1 VRFLVPAG
9 IAGVLVGWLTA
20 SWVSDR
26 AITLLIALVGLGFCL
41 NLWLRK
47 NRDAPA
53 LPPQRAKG
61 WFWGTVAGF
70 TSFISHAGAPPFQV
84 YMLPQQLPKA
94 EFAGTAVLVCV
105 VVGSGIMGTNLSEDL
120 GVALIIN
127 TISTIFALAL
137 LILTLGPISGA
148 HFNPAVSLVQLVS
161 RAQKPVETLVY
172 VVVQVAGAIVG
183 AILANVM
190 FDQPAVQFSTNDRVS
205 PGMLL
210 GEVIATAGLIAI
222 IGVLSFRK
230 QDALIP
236 VAVAAWIGS
245 AYFFTS
251 STSFANPA
259 VTIGRLFSNTFAGID
274 PASVAP
280 YIGAQ
285 LLGALLGFFI
295 VKGVVRA

>member
-1 VRFLVPAG
+1 MSRPA
-9 IAGVLVGWLTA
+9 A
-20 SWVSDR
+20 R
-26 AITLLIALVGLGFCL
+26 AIS
-41 NLWLRK
+41 
-47 NRDAPA
+47 
-53 LPPQRAKG
+53 RA
-61 WFWGTVAGF
+61 T
-70 TSFISHAGAPPFQV
+70 
-84 YMLPQQLPKA
+84 A

-105 VVGSGIMGTNLSEDL
+105 VVGSGIMGTNLSDDL

-148 HFNPAVSLVQLVS
+148 HFNPAVSLVQMIS

-172 VVVQVAGAIVG
+172 GVVQVAGAIVG
-183 AILANVM
+183 AIVANVM
-190 FDQPAVQFSTNDRVS
+190 FDQPAVQFSTNERVS

-245 AYFFTS
+245 AYFFAS

-285 LLGALLGFFI
+285 LVGALLGFLI
-295 VKGVVRA
+295 VKAVVRISVIDSRAS

>member
-1 VRFLVPAG
+1 MPRP
-9 IAGVLVGWLTA
+9 LTRGLI
-20 SWVSDR
+20 R
-26 AITLLIALVGLGFCL
+26 AT
-41 NLWLRK
+41 
-47 NRDAPA
+47 
-53 LPPQRAKG
+53 
-61 WFWGTVAGF
+61 
-70 TSFISHAGAPPFQV
+70 
-84 YMLPQQLPKA
+84 A

-105 VVGSGIMGTNLSEDL
+105 VVGSGIMGTNLSDDL

-148 HFNPAVSLVQLVS
+148 HFNPAVSLVQMIS

-172 VVVQVAGAIVG
+172 AVVQVAGAIVG
-183 AILANVM
+183 AIVANVM
-190 FDQPAVQFSTNDRVS
+190 FDQPAVQFSTNERVS

-245 AYFFTS
+245 AYFFAS

-285 LLGALLGFFI
+285 LVGALLGFLI
-295 VKGVVRA
+295 VKVVSRVRT

>member
-1 VRFLVPAG
+1 MARPV
-9 IAGVLVGWLTA
+9 
-20 SWVSDR
+20 VSGLIR
-26 AITLLIALVGLGFCL
+26 AV
-41 NLWLRK
+41 
-47 NRDAPA
+47 
-53 LPPQRAKG
+53 
-61 WFWGTVAGF
+61 
-70 TSFISHAGAPPFQV
+70 
-84 YMLPQQLPKA
+84 A

-105 VVGSGIMGTNLSEDL
+105 VVGSGIMGTNLSDDL

-137 LILTLGPISGA
+137 LILVLGPISGA
-148 HFNPAVSLVQLVS
+148 HFNPAVSLVQMIS

-172 VVVQVAGAIVG
+172 VIVQVAGAIVG
-183 AILANVM
+183 AIVANVM

-285 LLGALLGFFI
+285 LLGALIGFLI
-295 VKGVVRA
+295 VKAVSRVSGSA

>member
-1 VRFLVPAG
+1 MSRPA
-9 IAGVLVGWLTA
+9 AQ
-20 SWVSDR
+20 
-26 AITLLIALVGLGFCL
+26 ALV
-41 NLWLRK
+41 
-47 NRDAPA
+47 
-53 LPPQRAKG
+53 RA
-61 WFWGTVAGF
+61 T
-70 TSFISHAGAPPFQV
+70 
-84 YMLPQQLPKA
+84 A

-105 VVGSGIMGTNLSEDL
+105 VVGSGIMGTNLSDDL
-120 GVALIIN
+120 GVALIVN

-148 HFNPAVSLVQLVS
+148 HFNPAVSLVQMLS

-183 AILANVM
+183 AIVANVM

-245 AYFFTS
+245 AYFFAS

-285 LLGALLGFFI
+285 LVGALLGFLI
-295 VKGVVRA
+295 VRAVSRVRT

>member
-1 VRFLVPAG
+1 MPRP
-9 IAGVLVGWLTA
+9 LTRGLI
-20 SWVSDR
+20 R
-26 AITLLIALVGLGFCL
+26 AT
-41 NLWLRK
+41 
-47 NRDAPA
+47 
-53 LPPQRAKG
+53 
-61 WFWGTVAGF
+61 
-70 TSFISHAGAPPFQV
+70 
-84 YMLPQQLPKA
+84 A

-105 VVGSGIMGTNLSEDL
+105 VVGSGIMGTNLSDDL

-137 LILTLGPISGA
+137 LILILGPISGA
-148 HFNPAVSLVQLVS
+148 HFNPAVSLVQMIS

-172 VVVQVAGAIVG
+172 VLVQVAGAIVG
-183 AILANVM
+183 AIVANIM
-190 FDQPAVQFSTNDRVS
+190 FDQPAVQFSTSERVS

-230 QDALIP
+230 QDAIIP

-245 AYFFTS
+245 AYFFAS

-285 LLGALLGFFI
+285 LVGALLGFLI
-295 VKGVVRA
+295 VKVVSRVRT

>member
-1 VRFLVPAG
+1 
-9 IAGVLVGWLTA
+9 
-20 SWVSDR
+20 
-26 AITLLIALVGLGFCL
+26 
-41 NLWLRK
+41 
-47 NRDAPA
+47 
-53 LPPQRAKG
+53 
-61 WFWGTVAGF
+61 
-70 TSFISHAGAPPFQV
+70 
-84 YMLPQQLPKA
+84 
-94 EFAGTAVLVCV
+94 
-105 VVGSGIMGTNLSEDL
+105 VGSGIMATNLSDDL

-127 TISTIFALAL
+127 TFSTIFALAL
-137 LILTLGPISGA
+137 LILTLGPISGG
-148 HFNPAVSLVQLVS
+148 HFNPAVSIVQLIS
-161 RAQKPVETLVY
+161 RAQKPIETLVY
-172 VVVQVAGAIVG
+172 VIVQVAGAIAG
-183 AILANVM
+183 AIVANVM

-245 AYFFTS
+245 AYFFAS

-285 LLGALLGFFI
+285 LLGALIGFFI

>member
-1 VRFLVPAG
+1 MSRPA
-9 IAGVLVGWLTA
+9 ARAFV
-20 SWVSDR
+20 R
-26 AITLLIALVGLGFCL
+26 AI
-41 NLWLRK
+41 
-47 NRDAPA
+47 
-53 LPPQRAKG
+53 
-61 WFWGTVAGF
+61 
-70 TSFISHAGAPPFQV
+70 
-84 YMLPQQLPKA
+84 A

-105 VVGSGIMGTNLSEDL
+105 VVGSGIMATNLSDDL

-148 HFNPAVSLVQLVS
+148 HFNPAVSLVQMVS

-183 AILANVM
+183 AIVANVM
-190 FDQPAVQFSTNDRVS
+190 FDQPAVQFSTHARVS

-222 IGVLSFRK
+222 IGVLSHRK

-285 LLGALLGFFI
+285 LLGALIGFFI
-295 VKGVVRA
+295 VKGVARA